1 MITVNDN
8 DDDDDDDNDD
18 DDDDSGGGCFRTAM
32 GELSRR
38 RVALVLLLVL
48 LTDMATVK
56 SSPPHRLALKA
67 AAGQR
72 SSGVGGDAKSTA
84 MDGVSNN
91 RPSSSGNLVLPDPS
105 EKPAATS
112 SVRAGDSN
120 SVSDSDSVSDSP
132 PPPSDASVR
141 TVVEENADDEVSHDD
156 SAEEEEGVTAAGQ
169 RQEEETVSEELRK
182 TTDRIAR
189 DMEGY
194 NKRVKHLGDIMQ
206 TIRGICGEAVTS
218 VVSDVLVNEG
228 DERDVVQVLTAIALL
243 QLHDCPLAA
252 LRLAVNLATVADVTD
267 ADDDDAD
274 DDDVDDS
281 AMTKDSTH
289 DKASADNANLVDRVG
304 DDGSSFKNDRAATG
318 AAGRGQKRRNHCDAV
333 AECRQKDVTTVR
345 QILSRQPSL
354 LTLYDVVASAVFASS
369 RTDAVAEAM
378 VDEVVD
384 DLRLNKTQKMAA
396 AALSATGKLRLSR
409 RSACVDKTEDLASQ
423 VIGFVPFIG
432 TVYSLVSAAV
442 YLSKGCVDVAAER
455 AASGVID
462 VATAGTGSVAK
473 SLGKTV
479 AKLFLKSI
487 FSWG

>member
-1 MITVNDN
+1 MIMMNDYC
-8 DDDDDDDNDD
+8 DD

-32 GELSRR
+32 GDLSRR
-38 RVALVLLLVL
+38 RVALALLLVL

-105 EKPAATS
+105 EKPAETS

-120 SVSDSDSVSDSP
+120 SVSDSTSVSDSP

-141 TVVEENADDEVSHDD
+141 TAVEENADDEVSHHD
-156 SAEEEEGVTAAGQ
+156 SAEEEEGVAAAGQ
-169 RQEEETVSEELRK
+169 PQEEETVSEELRK

-194 NKRVKHLGDIMQ
+194 NKRVKHLGDFVQ
-206 TIRGICGEAVTS
+206 TIRVVCGEAVTS
-218 VVSDVLVNEG
+218 AVSDVLVNEG
-228 DERDVVQVLTAIALL
+228 DERDVVQVLTAITLL

-252 LRLAVNLATVADVTD
+252 LRLAVNLAAVADVTD
-267 ADDDDAD
+267 ADDDD
-274 DDDVDDS
+274 VDDS
-281 AMTKDSTH
+281 AKTEDSTH

-304 DDGSSFKNDRAATG
+304 DDGSSLKNDRAATG

-345 QILSRQPSL
+345 QVLSRQPSL

-369 RTDAVAEAM
+369 RVDTVAEAM

-396 AALSATGKLRLSR
+396 AASSATGKLRLSR

-423 VIGFVPFIG
+423 VIGFVPFVG
-432 TVYSLVSAAV
+432 TIYSLVSAAV
-442 YLSKGCVDVAAER
+442 YLSKGCVGVAAER
-455 AASGVID
+455 AASGIID
-462 VATAGTGSVAK
+462 VATAGAGSVAK
-473 SLGKTV
+473 TLGKTA
-479 AKLFLKSI
+479 AKLFLKSV

>member
-1 MITVNDN
+1 MIMMNDN
-8 DDDDDDDNDD
+8 DDDDDD

-38 RVALVLLLVL
+38 RVALALLLVL

-132 PPPSDASVR
+132 PPSDASVR
-141 TVVEENADDEVSHDD
+141 TAVEENADDEVSHDD

-194 NKRVKHLGDIMQ
+194 NKRVKHLGDFMQ
-206 TIRGICGEAVTS
+206 AIRGVCGEAVTS
-218 VVSDVLVNEG
+218 AVSDVVVNEG

-252 LRLAVNLATVADVTD
+252 LRLAVNLAGVADVTD
-267 ADDDDAD
+267 ADDDD
-274 DDDVDDS
+274 VDDS
-281 AMTKDSTH
+281 AKTKDSTH
-289 DKASADNANLVDRVG
+289 DKASADNANLVDRVR

-345 QILSRQPSL
+345 QVLSRQPSL

-369 RTDAVAEAM
+369 RIDAVAEAM

-396 AALSATGKLRLSR
+396 AASSATGKLRLSR
-409 RSACVDKTEDLASQ
+409 RSACVDKTEDMASQ
-423 VIGFVPFIG
+423 VIGFVPFVSTI
-432 TVYSLVSAAV
+432 YSLVSAAV
-442 YLSKGCVDVAAER
+442 YLSKGCVGVAAER

-473 SLGKTV
+473 TLGKTA
-479 AKLFLKSI
+479 AKLFLKSV